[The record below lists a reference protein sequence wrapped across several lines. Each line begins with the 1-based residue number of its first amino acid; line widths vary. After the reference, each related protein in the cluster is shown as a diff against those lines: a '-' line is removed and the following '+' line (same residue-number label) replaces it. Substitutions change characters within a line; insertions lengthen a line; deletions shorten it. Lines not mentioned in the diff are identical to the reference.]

1 MVERLVVNQI
11 VAGSIPALPS
21 KGKIM
26 LGTLNRLENTR
37 CYLAGAMDRVPDG
50 GVVWREKITKVL
62 EPLGVTVLDPCKK
75 PIDVG
80 GEYID
85 DREHHNKL
93 KRLGHW
99 SEIQKHM
106 KVIRATDLRM
116 VDISDFI
123 ILNVD
128 VDIHMCG
135 SYEELTLANRQK
147 KPVIVHIEQ
156 GKHNAPNWMFGMIP
170 YEFIFGGWPGVIS
183 YLYHVNSDE
192 KIDHRKRWMFFDLD
206 D

>member
-1 MVERLVVNQI
+1 MVD
-11 VAGSIPALPS
+11 
-21 KGKIM
+21 M
-26 LGTLNRLENTR
+26 NRLCGTR
-37 CYLAGAMDRVPDG
+37 AYLAGAMDRVPDG
-50 GVVWREKITKVL
+50 GIVWREKITKVL

-80 GEYID
+80 GESVD
-85 DREHHNKL
+85 DRDFHNKL
-93 KRLGHW
+93 KQQGKYDDL
-99 SEIQKHM
+99 QKHM

-116 VDISDFI
+116 VDISDFV

-147 KPVIVHIEQ
+147 KPIIVHIEQ
-156 GKHNAPNWMFGMIP
+156 GKENAPNWMFGMIP
-170 YEFIFGGWPGVIS
+170 HEFMFGEWSGVIS
-183 YLYHVNSDE
+183 YLRHINHDND
-192 KIDHRKRWMFFDLD
+192 IDCRKRWMFFNLD